1 MAAHKFASL
10 KYCLSEKVFTY
21 MIYLL
26 DNFPTWVPA
35 NYEDGY
41 RFLAISNLIRVHW
54 LMVR

>member
-41 RFLAISNLIRVHW
+41 RFPAISNLIRVHW